1 MDNKKNI
8 KTFNTIILAITII
21 TLCLSVLYDSAF
33 IPSFLL
39 MSSLFIFGI
48 CYYIK
53 DARKKLM
60 YILFIVGIL
69 LIIASLAYTFMR
81 VI

>member
-48 CYYIK
+48 CYYI
-53 DARKKLM
+53 
-60 YILFIVGIL
+60 
-69 LIIASLAYTFMR
+69 
-81 VI
+81 